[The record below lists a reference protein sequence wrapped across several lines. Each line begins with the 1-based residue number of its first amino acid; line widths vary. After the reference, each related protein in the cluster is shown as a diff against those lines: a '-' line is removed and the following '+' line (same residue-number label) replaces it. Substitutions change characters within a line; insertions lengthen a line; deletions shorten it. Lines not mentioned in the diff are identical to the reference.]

1 MAWLTLK
8 RGLIIAVVL
17 VLIPVAWAAW
27 WLGSPLF
34 IDKTVEE
41 EFPLAFSAVVPEG
54 MKRSEVEKVME
65 TMAKVDSPREE
76 PMGEVM
82 AVAVALKK
90 GEFRGVGHRGEG
102 DVLGLRVAQPQQAQ
116 PDRRCEERGR
126 EGDNP
131 PSGGEGR
138 CLPRKLRARGDR

>member
-82 AVAVALKK
+82 AVTVALKK
-90 GEFRGVGHRGEG
+90 GEFRGWDTVVKVQRLYTCSPTTHTSC
-102 DVLGLRVAQPQQAQ
+102 DSSPS
-116 PDRRCEERGR
+116 RRATGR
-126 EGDNP
+126 TFT
-131 PSGGEGR
+131 SS
-138 CLPRKLRARGDR
+138 